1 MGTQDSAKGAMGR
14 VGKIGIPVH
23 FIFEGDKEAM
33 SVAIRFAFDADIGA
47 PFKGVDGVDLARQG
61 AEGGF
66 DLAGLFRGGVVF
78 EFEEN
83 NMA

>member
-1 MGTQDSAKGAMGR
+1 
-14 VGKIGIPVH
+14 
-23 FIFEGDKEAM
+23 
-33 SVAIRFAFDADIGA
+33 
-47 PFKGVDGVDLARQG
+47 VDGVDLARQG